1 MRSRIIR
8 RSVSNFVSPGPLVP
22 IPPPKR
28 ERDIPCPIIRGS
40 VYCSCA
46 SSTCSLPSFVRARC
60 AKISR
65 INAVRSSTLIPSACS
80 RFRCWAGDNSSSN
93 TQRSTSSCCANR
105 ARSLT
110 LPRPIKNPGS
120 GLGRFCKNFAITSAP
135 AVSASCRSS
144 SSESSL
150 VHSRSCFPYSKL
162 TSMVR
167 SGRCSSLWLSS
178 VAASRFSAELIILGR
193 NNVSSASNRK
203 TPYSS
208 AVYCP

>member
-1 MRSRIIR
+1 MR
-8 RSVSNFVSPGPLVP
+8 RSVSSFVSPGPLVP
-22 IPPPKR
+22 IPPPRR
-28 ERDIPCPIIRGS
+28 ERESPCPMIRGS

-46 SSTCSLPSFVRARC
+46 SSTCSLPSFVCARC
-60 AKISR
+60 AKISK
-65 INAVRSSTLIPSACS
+65 INAVLSRTLMPNACS

-93 TQRSTSSCCANR
+93 TQRSMSSCWAYK

-110 LPRPIKNPGS
+110 LPRPIKKPGS
-120 GLGRFCKNFAITSAP
+120 GLGRFCKNLAITSAP
-135 AVSASCRSS
+135 AVSASCRNS

-150 VHSRSCFPYSKL
+150 VHILSCFPYSRL

-167 SGRCSSLWLSS
+167 SGRCSSFWLSS
-178 VAASRFSAELIILGR
+178 VAARSFSAELIIFGR
-193 NNVSSASNRK
+193 KMVSSASNFN